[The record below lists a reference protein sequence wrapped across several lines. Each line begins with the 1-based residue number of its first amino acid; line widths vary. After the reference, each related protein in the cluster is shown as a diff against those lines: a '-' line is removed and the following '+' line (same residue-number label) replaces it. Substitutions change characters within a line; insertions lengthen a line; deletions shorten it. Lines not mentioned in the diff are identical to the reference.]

1 VNRRD
6 IPNLITF
13 LRFLLTVPVVYLL
26 LTREFSGALLL
37 FGVAGVSDG
46 LDGYLAK
53 RYHWQSRLGS
63 ILDPLADKGLLVSSF
78 LCLGWLGLLPYWLVA
93 AVILRDLV
101 IVGGALYYH
110 FRVEP
115 LRAEPRLISKLNT
128 LLQILLVLLV
138 VCDAGPLPLPDLL
151 IEGLVWATLGTT
163 LLSGLDYVKV
173 WYGRARSRGWGG
185 WG

>member
-26 LTREFSGALLL
+26 LTREFSGALWL
-37 FGVAGVSDG
+37 FALAGLSDG

-53 RYHWQSRLGS
+53 RFHWETRLGS
-63 ILDPLADKGLLVSSF
+63 MLDPLADKALLVSSF
-78 LCLGWLGLLPYWLVA
+78 LCLGWLGLLPSWLVA

-110 FRVEP
+110 FQVEP
-115 LRAEPRLISKLNT
+115 LEAEPRLISKLNT
-128 LLQILLVLLV
+128 LVQILLVILV
-138 VCDAGPLPLPDLL
+138 VCDAGPLPLPELL
-151 IEGLVWATLGTT
+151 LQGLIWGTFATT
-163 LLSGLDYVKV
+163 LLSGLDYVVV
-173 WYGRARSRGWGG
+173 WYRRARGKGWLG
-185 WG
+185 